1 MKNPLQNLLIIS
13 ILLKLTTS
21 VQFAFKIS
29 PNKIYCT
36 GEYLTENTVALF
48 GMISNTNRFKAEIF
62 DPKNKI
68 LYSKTGELEIKLSL
82 TAAENGN
89 HQVCI
94 TNNDRKE
101 IQIDFEFLSGI
112 QAQDYTDIAKESNL
126 KPVEASVKKVE
137 DTINLLIK
145 DLTSVTKEEDST
157 LAENDNINSNI
168 ISFSVITLGAM
179 ILIGAVETLY
189 LKRYLHKRKI
199 I

>member
-1 MKNPLQNLLIIS
+1 MK
-13 ILLKLTTS
+13 K
-21 VQFAFKIS
+21 
-29 PNKIYCT
+29 
-36 GEYLTENTVALF
+36 
-48 GMISNTNRFKAEIF
+48 
-62 DPKNKI
+62 
-68 LYSKTGELEIKLSL
+68 
-82 TAAENGN
+82 
-89 HQVCI
+89 
-94 TNNDRKE
+94 KE
-101 IQIDFEFLSGI
+101 IEIEFEFLSGI

>member
-1 MKNPLQNLLIIS
+1 MSYLYLFLLLITI
-13 ILLKLTTS
+13 TNE
-21 VQFAFKIS
+21 VQFAFKIL
-29 PNKIYCT
+29 PNNKYCV

-48 GMISNTNRFKAEIF
+48 SIISQTPKYTSQIY

-68 LYSKTGELEIKLSL
+68 LYTKTGENELKLSL
-82 TAAENGN
+82 TATENGN
-89 HQVCI
+89 YHICI
-94 TNNDRKE
+94 INNEKKE
-101 IQIDFEFLSGI
+101 IGIEFEFLSGI

-145 DLTSVTKEEDST
+145 DLTSVTKEEDRT
-157 LAENDNINSNI
+157 LAVNDSINSNI
-168 ISFSVITLGAM
+168 ISFSLITLGAM
-179 ILIGAVETLY
+179 IVIGAVETLY

>member
-1 MKNPLQNLLIIS
+1 MKNLNKYLIITF
-13 ILLKLTTS
+13 LLYEINSLKFSFTIPG
-21 VQFAFKIS
+21 KE
-29 PNKIYCT
+29 NYCV

-48 GMISNTNRFKAEIF
+48 SILSKTLHYTCQIH
-62 DPKNKI
+62 DPKNKLI
-68 LYSKTGELEIKLSL
+68 YSKQGENELKLSL
-82 TAAENGN
+82 TATESGN
-89 HQVCI
+89 YQLCI
-94 TNNDRKE
+94 LNNEKKE
-101 IQIDFEFLSGI
+101 IEIEFEFLSGI

>member
-1 MKNPLQNLLIIS
+1 MKKIIQTLII
-13 ILLKLTTS
+13 IFIIIQIKT
-21 VQFAFKIS
+21 VQFSFSIPEKE
-29 PNKIYCT
+29 KYCV

-48 GMISNTNRFKAEIF
+48 SIISQTPKYTSQIY

-126 KPVEASVKKVE
+126 KPVETSVKKVE

-145 DLTSVTKEEDST
+145 DLTSVTKEEDRT
-157 LAENDNINSNI
+157 LVVNDTISSNI
-168 ISFSVITLGAM
+168 YKFSFVTLIAIVVIG
-179 ILIGAVETLY
+179 IVETMF

>member
-126 KPVEASVKKVE
+126 KPIENSVKKVE
-137 DTINLLIK
+137 DTIQYLIK
-145 DLTSVTKEEDST
+145 DLTLVAKEEDRT
-157 LAENDNINSNI
+157 LTVNDNISSNI
-168 ISFSVITLGAM
+168 YKFSFITLFA
-179 ILIGAVETLY
+179 IIVIGVVETMF

>member
-1 MKNPLQNLLIIS
+1 MKNLFQKILIIS
-13 ILLKLTTS
+13 LLLNLTKS
-21 VQFAFKIS
+21 VQFAFKI
-29 PNKIYCT
+29 PANKIYCT
-36 GEYLTENTVALF
+36 GEYITENTVALF
-48 GMISNTNRFKAEIF
+48 GMISNSNRFKAEIF
-62 DPKNKI
+62 DPKNKM

-126 KPVEASVKKVE
+126 KPIGNSVKKVE
-137 DTINLLIK
+137 DTIQYLIK
-145 DLTSVTKEEDST
+145 DLTLVAKEEDRT
-157 LAENDNINSNI
+157 LTVNDNISSNI
-168 ISFSVITLGAM
+168 YKFSFITLFA
-179 ILIGAVETLY
+179 IIVIGVVETMF

>member
-1 MKNPLQNLLIIS
+1 MKSLLQKLLIIS

-36 GEYLTENTVALF
+36 GEYITENTVALF
-48 GMISNTNRFKAEIF
+48 GMISNSNRFKAEIF
-62 DPKNKI
+62 DPKNKM

-137 DTINLLIK
+137 DTIQYLIK
-145 DLTSVTKEEDST
+145 DLTLVAKEEDRT
-157 LAENDNINSNI
+157 LTVNDNISSNI
-168 ISFSVITLGAM
+168 YKFSFITLFA
-179 ILIGAVETLY
+179 IIVIGVVETMF

>member
-62 DPKNKI
+62 DPKNKM

-126 KPVEASVKKVE
+126 KPVETSVKKVE

-145 DLTSVTKEEDST
+145 DLTSVTKEEDRT
-157 LAENDNINSNI
+157 LVVNDTISSNI
-168 ISFSVITLGAM
+168 YRFSFITLFAIIVVGV
-179 ILIGAVETLY
+179 IETLF